1 MGNMKK
7 ISDIKVVAVGGGTGL
22 STMLRGIKLY
32 TKNIDVIVTV
42 ADDGGSSGMIRE
54 ELHIL
59 PPGDIRNCLTSLADA
74 EPLMRELFR
83 YRFKS
88 GRLEGQSFGN
98 LFIAAMCD
106 LTGDFETAIE
116 KMSSVLAVTGNVLP
130 VTKDN
135 INLKATMQNGS
146 VVVGESRIP
155 DEAMSQGTAISKI
168 ELEPKDAK
176 AFDKC
181 IKAIE
186 NADIIVLG
194 PGSLYTSIIPNLL
207 VDGITSAI
215 SQSKAKKVYVCNMMT
230 QPGETSG
237 YSAYDHLAAIVE
249 HMGLNCIDYCI
260 ANSAPI
266 LEDALKKYLRKNA
279 DSVEPDRANF
289 ENIPT
294 ELVTADLLYVDEEKM
309 ILRHDYIKLAQLIL
323 SLCNNEN
330 E

>member
-1 MGNMKK
+1 MKK

-155 DEAMSQGTAISKI
+155 DEAVAQGTAISKI

-279 DSVEPDRANF
+279 DSVELDRANF

>member
-1 MGNMKK
+1 MKK

-215 SQSKAKKVYVCNMMT
+215 SQSKAKKVYVCNVMT

-279 DSVEPDRANF
+279 DSVELDRANF